1 MPNENPQRVAVVAP
15 YSISNEAEARRLRVR
30 AARGILGR
38 RSRIGD
44 QSRSACV
51 LFEDLRREYI
61 GSRATEDLPLDALS
75 KQYRKFY
82 FLRRSLVSLDEFCG
96 ALNRLT
102 EVKAW
107 KKYVE
112 SHDDKRR
119 RKMWA
124 DAVKFFN
131 AKKERIETI
140 RGDIGGHFPES
151 AAKWSVER
159 LHEDTTDALQI
170 DYGDKPADA
179 KLPFTELVAG
189 SILRTAREQELPDDE
204 MKAFISGIF
213 DDVTDGWQHAGQV
226 VGYSYTA
233 AGSIHA
239 FLWEARTGMQDLGT
253 LGGAISVAYGINARG
268 QIVGQA
274 HTAAGETHA
283 VLWETGSE

>member
-1 MPNENPQRVAVVAP
+1 MAQQKLHSAWQWLRRTVFRMKRKPDVYDCKLREVFWEGDRELAIRVA
-15 YSISNEAEARRLRVR
+15 RV
-30 AARGILGR
+30 
-38 RSRIGD
+38 
-44 QSRSACV
+44 CV
-51 LFEDLRREYI
+51 LFEDLRLEYI

-75 KQYRKFY
+75 KQHRKFY

-96 ALNRLT
+96 ALNRLN

-131 AKKERIETI
+131 AKKKRIETI

-159 LHEDTTDALQI
+159 LHEDTTGALQI
-170 DYGDKPADA
+170 DYGDKTADA
-179 KLPFTELVAG
+179 KLPFTTELVA
-189 SILRTAREQELPDDE
+189 SVILRTAREQELPDDE

-213 DDVTDGWQHAGQV
+213 DDVTDGWQHAVDAVHV
-226 VGYSYTA
+226 VIAEYLMPR
-233 AGSIHA
+233 
-239 FLWEARTGMQDLGT
+239 FRE
-253 LGGAISVAYGINARG
+253 
-268 QIVGQA
+268 
-274 HTAAGETHA
+274 
-283 VLWETGSE
+283 